1 MPDDLEQSL
10 RTLPQHGRLLHHD
23 AHLAVWQFEHAG
35 RGYRLYHFAR
45 AGLIGRLL
53 VRRPSAWALF
63 HGLQSLQKAGIP
75 VLRPVA
81 MLSGFR
87 SDEPTGIRR
96 ADAVII
102 EYPPSAIA
110 LDQYLLDLEQ
120 AAAPVPD
127 RRRLEMQ
134 LAALLYHCDKAHLG
148 LRYPTLGSFV
158 LLDDQLLIADGMHVR
173 RRSLGRNGLRRD
185 DLLYLAHSA
194 RRFATRTELLRTW
207 QFFCPGT
214 PLPPLRNRVANMLDR
229 ARSRAALFENDR
241 FGTIRIGNWH
251 GIFTK
256 KTDDL
261 RRYAPASKV
270 NLSAAD
276 WAQAWPAIWEQVQ
289 SGKLSALKRGDNG
302 DVWLTDATIGSA
314 NLQLVIKRPRRKYF
328 RQYLTDIFRGS
339 RARRIWIKSFKA
351 LSRDLPV
358 EMPLLLMEQRT
369 AGYVRDAVVV
379 LGFIPGPT
387 LATVNLD
394 ALPIE
399 MRDNLMRRTGAILR
413 RVDSLGFTHTDAKS
427 TNWIAYEDPVLGPTP
442 VMIDAD
448 ALRHYRW
455 SLLGLH
461 RLLKAMRQHPQYTPA
476 DSKALCQGY
485 APASPLVS
493 DQAV

>member
-1 MPDDLEQSL
+1 VPDDLEQTL
-10 RTLPQHGRLLHHD
+10 RTLPQRGRLLRRD
-23 AHLAVWQFEHAG
+23 QHLAVWQFEHAG
-35 RGYRLYHFAR
+35 RDYRLYHFSR
-45 AGLIGRLL
+45 SGLITRRF
-53 VRRPSAWALF
+53 VRRPGAWAF
-63 HGLQSLQKAGIP
+63 FNGLQRLQKAGIP
-75 VLRPVA
+75 ALRPVA
-81 MLSGFR
+81 LLSGFC
-87 SDEPTGIRR
+87 SDEPSGIRR
-96 ADAVII
+96 GDAVII
-102 EYPPSAIA
+102 EYPDSAIA
-110 LDQYLLDLEQ
+110 LDEYLQHLEQ

-134 LAALLYHCDKAHLG
+134 LATSLYHCAKAHLR
-148 LRYPTLGSFV
+148 LHRPTLGSFV
-158 LLDDQLLIADGMHVR
+158 LLDDQLLIANGTNVR
-173 RRSLGRNGLRRD
+173 RRSIRRSGLRRD
-185 DLLYLAHSA
+185 DLLCLGHSA

-207 QFFCPGT
+207 QFFCPGA

-241 FGTIRIGNWH
+241 FGKIRIGNWH

-256 KTDDL
+256 KADYS
-261 RRYAPASKV
+261 RPFAPASKV

-289 SGKLSALKRGDNG
+289 SGKLTALKRGDNG
-302 DVWLTDATIGSA
+302 DVWLTEAMIGSA
-314 NLQLVIKRPRRKYF
+314 NLQVVIKRPRRKYF
-328 RQYLTDIFRGS
+328 RQYLTDVFRGS

-358 EMPLLLMEQRT
+358 EWPLLLMEQRR

-387 LATVNLD
+387 LATVALD
-394 ALPIE
+394 ALAIE
-399 MRDNLMRRTGAILR
+399 KRDNLMRRTGAILR

-427 TNWIAYEDPVLGPTP
+427 TNWIVFEDPVLGPSP

-493 DQAV
+493 E